1 MIGIVLMVAN
11 AMIIAKIVGKVSST
25 LILLLAVFLY
35 LIIDIIL
42 YVYLINKSTK
52 EFDQLSV

>member
-1 MIGIVLMVAN
+1 MVAN

-42 YVYLINKSTK
+42 YLYLVNKSTK
-52 EFDQLSV
+52 EFDRLSV